1 MIADLESSVDISLCT
16 TYMKSIRLALV
27 EMYIWNINL
36 LDGHISFG
44 NIQQCLPHSV
54 KSGQGNNPGKSAL
67 E

>member
-1 MIADLESSVDISLCT
+1 MYNLHEINSACFC
-16 TYMKSIRLALV
+16 

-54 KSGQGNNPGKSAL
+54 KSRQGNDTGKGAL